1 MSGVHGAMSGSNPF
15 SKAHYTT
22 VRDQVGGPKGTVS
35 GGRRAVQT
43 DRGDWGETANGGD
56 KAIERTALK
65 AESGGYSPFIDW
77 EWVGC
82 KSEKEFHR
90 IQQEALQ
97 KRGLRANVQ
106 ESFQRLES
114 LSKELDE
121 LEADVEA
128 GASDGQAKAA
138 AAVMGGSAGEGGGG
152 AAGGGAAAA
161 GGSSSSSSSSG
172 GTRLAGRVRDIAR
185 DLHDVADLLKVKPKG
200 VLRGRFDGMFAR
212 LEKMRLK
219 LGMRIGASSEVA
231 ADSGLGA
238 AAAAAA
244 SKAAAGGRG
253 APAGAAD
260 DGSDDESFTDSVSE
274 MSFAP
279 DGRGGGGG
287 GPGGLDAVS
296 DDDGSSRGSWED

>member
-1 MSGVHGAMSGSNPF
+1 MSGSNPF

-22 VRDQVGGPKGTVS
+22 VRDQVGGPKGGVS
-35 GGRRAVQT
+35 AGRRAVQT

-106 ESFQRLES
+106 ESFQRLEA
-114 LSKELDE
+114 LRMELDE
-121 LEADVEA
+121 LEGDVEA
-128 GASDGQAKAA
+128 GASNGQAA
-138 AAVMGGSAGEGGGG
+138 AAAAAAGGGG
-152 AAGGGAAAA
+152 GPGDGGMALGAAAA
-161 GGSSSSSSSSG
+161 GSGG

-200 VLRGRFDGMFAR
+200 VLRGRFDAMFAR

-238 AAAAAA
+238 AAAQSKAAA
-244 SKAAAGGRG
+244 SAATSKAAAGGRG

-260 DGSDDESFTDSVSE
+260 DDSDDESFTDSVSE
-274 MSFAP
+274 MSYAP

-287 GPGGLDAVS
+287 GPGAVDAVS